1 MLELIYMSITLQTSV
16 QGLQGAANRVAKA
29 ADNVANV
36 DTRPNVSLDEELVNA
51 VKAKQDYAAN
61 AEVIRTEK
69 ELQEAL
75 RGTLFDKEV

>member
-1 MLELIYMSITLQTSV
+1 MSITLQTSV
-16 QGLQGAANRVAKA
+16 QGLQGAATRVAKA

-36 DTRPNVSLDEELVNA
+36 DTRPEVNLDEELVNA

-69 ELQEAL
+69 ELQETL
-75 RGTLFDKEV
+75 LGTLFDAKV